1 MFICRSQISQVPA
14 VLLCDKV
21 MQQEPLANE
30 YTTVHTIDTF
40 GDRMGGLQ
48 HQAVNIEENEG
59 VLYETAFMSSN

>member
-48 HQAVNIEENEG
+48 HQAVNIEWK
-59 VLYETAFMSSN
+59 